1 MDVSVTL
8 SKLWVSLLL
17 LLSATAFSLELSPL
31 RQPPYTGDLDVIK
44 EKNVLRVL
52 VSADLGF
59 YYIEGGEPKGIGAE
73 LLAHFEKELRKIK
86 PKLNVQI
93 IPVSRDEL
101 LPSLEQGLGD
111 LVVANLTITNT
122 RKDKV
127 DFSDPIMTGI
137 EEWIVTN
144 KATPVMTNIDQL
156 SGKEIWLRA
165 SSSYFESI
173 QALNKKLN
181 KKGLAPVVVHFIEET
196 LQDYELVGMLNNG
209 YVKAIVLD
217 SHKAKL
223 WMNVMNDIRAQTKIP
238 IRTGGKIAWAMRH
251 DSPELMKIVNK
262 FIRTSKSGTLLGN
275 VIYGKYISNTNWL
288 NKALNPKKI
297 AQLEKL
303 SSLFSR
309 YADKYDFDYL
319 MVAAVAYQ
327 ESGFDNSLVS
337 SRGAVGVMQILPS
350 TASDPNVNIK
360 NVRNLENNVH
370 AGVKYMAFLRR
381 YYFSDDAITKQNKM
395 YFTLAAYN
403 AGPGNV
409 ERMRKRAAQRGYD
422 PNIWFHNVEVVMRSG
437 LGETVRYVTNV
448 NRYYVIYKQ
457 LESLD
462 LAKSLDN
469 VLLVPDDPVFMTPL
483 RRISQTPNTKT
494 PLSN

>member
-1 MDVSVTL
+1 MTL
-8 SKLWVSLLL
+8 SKLWIGLLL
-17 LLSATAFSLELSPL
+17 LLSASSFSLELSPL

-73 LLAHFEKELRKIK
+73 LLAHFEKELRKLK
-86 PKLNVQI
+86 PKLNIQI

-111 LVVANLTITNT
+111 LVVANLTITDV
-122 RKDKV
+122 RKKLV
-127 DFSDPIMTGI
+127 DFSDPAITGI
-137 EEWIVTN
+137 EEWVITN
-144 KATPVMTNIDQL
+144 KKTPAMTKIEQL
-156 SGKEIWLRA
+156 SGKEIWVRA

-173 QALNKKLN
+173 QVLNKQLN
-181 KKGLAPVVVHFIEET
+181 KKGLPPVVVHFIEET

-209 YVKAIVLD
+209 YIKAIVLD

-223 WMNVMNDIRAQTKIP
+223 WMNFMDDIRAHTKIP
-238 IRTGGKIAWAMRH
+238 IREGGEIGWAMRH
-251 DSPELMKIVNK
+251 NSPELRKAVNK
-262 FIRTSKSGTLLGN
+262 FIQTSKSGTLLGN
-275 VIYGKYISNTNWL
+275 VIYGKYIDNTNWL

-303 SSLFSR
+303 SSLFAK
-309 YADKYDFDYL
+309 YGEKYDFDYL
-319 MVAAVAYQ
+319 LIAAVAYQ

-337 SRGAVGVMQILPS
+337 SRGAVGIMQILPS

-370 AGVKYMAFLRR
+370 AGVKYLAFLRR
-381 YYFSDDAITKQNKM
+381 YYFSDSNITKENKL
-395 YFTLAAYN
+395 YLTLAAYN
-403 AGPGNV
+403 AGPGNI
-409 ERMRKRAAQRGYD
+409 ERMRKRAAQQGYD
-422 PNIWFHNVEVVMRSG
+422 PNVWFNNVEVVTRRS
-437 LGETVRYVTNV
+437 LGETIRYVTNV

-462 LAKSLDN
+462 LAKTLDN

-483 RRISQTPNTKT
+483 RSVSQTPQLKT
-494 PLSN
+494 H